1 MDDLCTLPMRKSH
14 GPKQDRRNVLVY
26 EMAMTQDKMLGY
38 FYAATG
44 AALFSTKAIFIKL
57 AYMEQANAALMLALR
72 MMISLP
78 FFMAVGFYAAW
89 KLRND
94 GKLPGWNMV
103 IQALLVGL
111 VGYYI
116 SSQLDFAG
124 LLFIT
129 AQLERLVLFTYPIFV
144 VFLGWMFFG
153 ARITW
158 FTILAASITYAGLV
172 VVFLSALPT
181 GGTNTIIGT
190 ALVLGCAI
198 TFAAYQ
204 LFAKKI
210 ISAMGSM
217 LFTSIALSSS
227 GFACIAHYIVVSR
240 SFDFSSSPRFFWLS
254 AGTAIFATVIPSFL
268 VNAGLSRTTP
278 QTTSMIAT
286 ISPLVTIALAVS
298 ILGEPF
304 TLADAIG
311 AAMVIA
317 GVALYAWSDSRKVS
331 IEVEGAV

>member
-1 MDDLCTLPMRKSH
+1 
-14 GPKQDRRNVLVY
+14 
-26 EMAMTQDKMLGY
+26 MTRDTMLGY
-38 FYAATG
+38 FYAASG

-57 AYMEQANAALMLALR
+57 AYMEQANSTLMLALR
-72 MMISLP
+72 NAIAMP
-78 FFMAVGFYAAW
+78 FFIAVGVYAAMQ
-89 KLRND
+89 LRKANKPLPD
-94 GKLPGWNMV
+94 GNTILR
-103 IQALLVGL
+103 ALGVGFI
-111 VGYYI
+111 GYYI

-124 LLFIT
+124 LIYIS

-144 VFLGWMFFG
+144 MFLGWMFFK
-153 ARITW
+153 ARITP
-158 FTILAASITYAGLV
+158 FSILAAVITYIGLV
-172 VVFLSALPT
+172 VVFASALPT
-181 GGTNTIIGT
+181 GGTATVIGT
-190 ALVLGCAI
+190 VLVLFCAL

-204 LFAKKI
+204 LLAKDL
-210 ISAMGSM
+210 ISTMGSV
-217 LFTSIALSSS
+217 LFTSIALTAS
-227 GFACIAHYIVVSR
+227 GVACILHYIVVSR

-311 AAMVIA
+311 SAMVIA
-317 GVALYAWSDSRKVS
+317 GVALYAWADSRKTA
-331 IEVEGAV
+331 AVTAAA